1 MTLFK
6 TTIKLYDIGNFH
18 GSQHRFEI
26 IIVFGQICSLID
38 KLEFIQTIIQNIQAK
53 LTSCALI

>member
-38 KLEFIQTIIQNIQAK
+38 KLEFFPNYHSKYPSKA
-53 LTSCALI
+53 S